1 MATIKDKEDI
11 TVNGRKYFIGRM
23 PALKAERLLI
33 KSIGAITAGGFS
45 ALPDEALTELLAYA
59 GGYNAQN
66 NEVRFEN
73 EDIIEMFDVPLEDII
88 EIQARLVEKNF
99 GFFANGG
106 INRVLERLTNT
117 FAKAKASQE
126 APATP
131 AA

>member
-1 MATIKDKEDI
+1 MAALKDKQDV

-45 ALPDEALTELLAYA
+45 ALPDEALTELLSYA
-59 GGYNAQN
+59 GGYNAN
-66 NEVRFEN
+66 GGEVRFEN
-73 EDIIEMFDVPLEDII
+73 EGIVEMFDIPLEDVI
-88 EIQARLVEKNF
+88 ELQSLLVEKNF

-106 INRVLERLTNT
+106 INRVLERLTAT
-117 FAKAKASQE
+117 FTKATEASNL
-126 APATP
+126 ASP

>member
-1 MATIKDKEDI
+1 MATLKDKEEI

-45 ALPDEALTELLAYA
+45 ALPDEALTELLAYSGA
-59 GGYNAQN
+59 YNAQGG
-66 NEVRFEN
+66 EVLFDKE
-73 EDIIEMFDVPLEDII
+73 EIVEMFDIPLEDII

-106 INRVLERLTNT
+106 LNRVMERLTNT
-117 FAKAKASQE
+117 FTKAKAGRE
-126 APATP
+126 AQATP

>member
-1 MATIKDKEDI
+1 MATVKDKEDI

-73 EDIIEMFDVPLEDII
+73 EDIIE
-88 EIQARLVEKNF
+88 IQARLVEKNF

-106 INRVLERLTNT
+106 INRVMERLTNT